1 MEIKQKSAARNLP
14 MECCK
19 MIAAVMVVF
28 IHAQFPGAF
37 GSLLL
42 SLSRFAV
49 PMFFAISGYFNY
61 QAEPGRILRRMWH
74 IVKLNVGAV
83 ILYAV
88 WTACTAG
95 LNSVGAMVS
104 FLMPDAASLVRWMA
118 LHASPYALAEP
129 MWFMTSLIICYGA
142 LWCYTTFQKEEKVDY
157 RPLYQAAF
165 ALFAIY
171 FALVVVLPMVD
182 MVVPERGYRNG
193 WFLGIPMFT
202 MGIFIREYR
211 DRIWERFHLT
221 TAKLWGVLLG
231 GVLLTLLQ
239 WKGEMQ
245 SEMTIGSLIT
255 VTALIIL
262 VGGGTASGWLS
273 RNGAAAKVAARLG
286 VVSTAV
292 YILHPLLLDVYDRY
306 ISGTVTEAA
315 GGGEPW
321 LRPLIV
327 LGLSLAA
334 AVVWERADRLLAWS
348 RTRRK

>member
-1 MEIKQKSAARNLP
+1 MNTHQKSAARNLP

-37 GSLLL
+37 GSLLIA
-42 SLSRFAV
+42 LSRFAV

-95 LNSVGAMVS
+95 LDSVSGMVS
-104 FLMPDAASLVRWMA
+104 FLMPDAASLMRWMV

-142 LWCYTTFQKEEKVDY
+142 LWCYTTFQKEETVDY
-157 RPLYQAAF
+157 KALYQAAF
-165 ALFAIY
+165 TLFTIY

-182 MVVPERGYRNG
+182 VVIMERGYRNG

-202 MGIFIREYR
+202 MGIFIREYQ

-221 TAKLWGVLLG
+221 TTKLWGVLLA

-239 WKGEMQ
+239 WKGEMN
-245 SEMTIGSLIT
+245 SEMPIGTLLS

-262 VGGGTASGWLS
+262 VGRGTAPGWLS
-273 RNGAAAKVAARLG
+273 HGVAAKAASRLG

-292 YILHPLLLDVYDRY
+292 YILHPLLVDVYDRY
-306 ISGTVTEAA
+306 ISGAVTDAV

-321 LRPLIV
+321 IRPLIV
-327 LGLSLAA
+327 LGLSLTA
-334 AVVWERADRLLAWS
+334 AVIWERIDNLHARSQA
-348 RTRRK
+348 RRK